1 MSETN
6 NSAVWQPPQAK
17 YVRWAINGIL
27 GFGVLL
33 IASFVVK
40 KTVPTISDAFL
51 LLQKMMENFT
61 NMAITAGI
69 MVAVLWFLYETFSPK
84 GKINGLFA
92 QAYSSF
98 IRNLTLE
105 LLNVDPITPLT
116 DSLRAV
122 RKKKAEYDE
131 QFARFDGQIQILTH
145 EQERFLASAAKSE
158 KQAKAAKET
167 GNIEAF
173 NRAAYKA
180 GSDRDAA
187 NNFGKMIA
195 KLTVIRTVIVK
206 LQSAAGDIIYK
217 LEIDIDSTKSQ
228 WEAAKS
234 MSAME
239 KSARGIMEGAGKNEL
254 AREAQA
260 LVENKYAASIGRLNN
275 LSDAAKPLLESIDL
289 DKATY
294 SQELLD
300 KWEAEERSATVAIPM
315 QATVLAPLPLAAPA
329 QGVTV
334 PAGGSKFAGL
344 IDNQ

>member
-1 MSETN
+1 MSDIN
-6 NSAVWQPPQAK
+6 NAVWQPPQAK
-17 YVRWAINGIL
+17 YIRWGINGAL
-27 GFGVLL
+27 GFLALL
-33 IASFVVK
+33 AGSFVVK

-61 NMAITAGI
+61 NMAITAAI
-69 MVAVLWFLYETFSPK
+69 LVAVLWALYEIFSPK
-84 GKINGLFA
+84 GKINALFA

-116 DSLRAV
+116 DSLRSV

-131 QFARFDGQIQILTH
+131 QFARFDGQIESLTQ
-145 EQERFLASAAKSE
+145 EQDRFIDSAAKSE
-158 KQAKAAKET
+158 SQAKAAQKL
-167 GNIEAF
+167 GNQEAF

-180 GSDRDAA
+180 GSDREAA
-187 NNFGKMIA
+187 QNFSKMIQ

-217 LEIDIDSTKSQ
+217 LEIDIDATKSQ

-239 KSARGIMEGAGKNEL
+239 RSARGIMEGAGKNEL

-260 LVENKYAASIGRLNN
+260 LVQSKYAASIGRLNN

-289 DKATY
+289 NNATY

-300 KWEAEERSATVAIPM
+300 RWESEERGAQTIAIPF
-315 QATVLAPLPLAAPA
+315 QASVIAPMAIPAPG
-329 QGVTV
+329 QTV

-344 IDNQ
+344 IDQ

>member
-1 MSETN
+1 MSDTN
-6 NSAVWQPPQAK
+6 NAVWQPPQAK
-17 YVRWAINGIL
+17 YVRWGINGVL
-27 GFGVLL
+27 GFGILV
-33 IASFVVK
+33 IASMVVK
-40 KTVPTISDAFL
+40 KTVPTITDAFI
-51 LLQKMMENFT
+51 LLQKMMESFT
-61 NMAITAGI
+61 SMAITAGI
-69 MVAVLWFLYETFSPK
+69 LVAVLWLLYETFSSK

-116 DSLRAV
+116 DSLRSV
-122 RKKKAEYDE
+122 RKKKSDYDE
-131 QFARFDGQIQILTH
+131 QFARFDGQIQILTQ
-145 EQERFLASAAKSE
+145 EQERFMASAAKAES
-158 KQAKAAKET
+158 QAKAAQKI
-167 GNIEAF
+167 GNKEAF
-173 NRAAYKA
+173 DRAAYKM

-187 NNFGKMIA
+187 ANFGKMIA
-195 KLTVIRTVIVK
+195 KLSVIRTVIVK
-206 LQSAAGDIIYK
+206 LRSAANDIIYK

-239 KSARGIMEGAGKNEL
+239 KQARGIMEGAGKNEL

-260 LVENKYAASIGRLNN
+260 LVQSKYAASIGRLNN

-300 KWEAEERSATVAIPM
+300 KWEAEERAATVAIPM
-315 QATVLAPLPLAAPA
+315 QATIVAPLSIPMSPV
-329 QGVTV
+329 GEKV
-334 PAGGSKFAGL
+334 PAGGKFAGL